1 MNLLTRRQAP
11 GWWLNQLGPSGFQ
24 KTPWTLVAGRLDSPD
39 IEMKS
44 NGTTTI
50 LNWALAVAVIG
61 VGLGA
66 MQYYFKTREARL
78 LQAQMVNYQN
88 KQAFLNN
95 LIADTMQ
102 YSQRNSSIDPILE
115 AIGAKQGKNAPA
127 AATKP
132 AGK

>member
-1 MNLLTRRQAP
+1 M
-11 GWWLNQLGPSGFQ
+11 Q
-24 KTPWTLVAGRLDSPD
+24 KTQWTSVAGCLNSSD
-39 IEMKS
+39 IDMKS
-44 NGTTTI
+44 NGITTI
-50 LNWALAVAVIG
+50 LNWALAVAVVG

-66 MQYYFKTREARL
+66 TQYYFKTREARS

-115 AIGAKQGKNAPA
+115 AIGAKPGKNAPA